1 MLDSAS
7 EKGEALISPSLP
19 NLFQQ
24 KGRTGPIPEVTF
36 PLEIEAEEWKFNYNW
51 HNKFI
56 MLVDIYLI
64 EYYFFLFWMDC
75 IDWT

>member
-7 EKGEALISPSLP
+7 EKGEALSRPSLP
-19 NLFQQ
+19 NLLRQ
-24 KGRTGPIPEVTF
+24 KGRMGPAPKVAF
-36 PLEIEAEEWKFNYNW
+36 PPEIEAEEWKFNYNW

-64 EYYFFLFWMDC
+64 K
-75 IDWT
+75 